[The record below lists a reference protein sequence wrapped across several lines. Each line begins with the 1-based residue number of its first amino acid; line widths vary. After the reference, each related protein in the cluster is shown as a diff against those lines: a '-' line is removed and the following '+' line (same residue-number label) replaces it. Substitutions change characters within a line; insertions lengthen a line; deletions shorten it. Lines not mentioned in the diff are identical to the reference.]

1 VEGVHKKTGKTYAI
15 KTLNKMQLSRRK
27 MVRSAMVEKDALIAL
42 AQHPHPGI
50 IRLHFCFQDAANL
63 CMSSV
68 WLQGVSVLKYQP
80 DFVLDLAPNEDL
92 KTLTLKTGSLSLEC
106 ARYYTAQMVD
116 AILLMHKVGIA
127 HRDVKPENCLLD
139 QDMRI
144 KLADLGSAYVSTP
157 PFKGVSRRFWNSGAP
172 FQPSQGHRTNT
183 FVGTA
188 AFLSPE
194 VLLRKSSNPTG

>member
-1 VEGVHKKTGKTYAI
+1 
-15 KTLNKMQLSRRK
+15 
-27 MVRSAMVEKDALIAL
+27 MVEKDALIAL

-63 CMSSV
+63 CISSFQ
-68 WLQGVSVLKYQP
+68 LTGKYKLMTSL

-116 AILLMHKVGIA
+116 AIFLMHKVGIA
-127 HRDVKPENCLLD
+127 HRDIKPENCLLD

-157 PFKGVSRRFWNSGAP
+157 SFNGA
-172 FQPSQGHRTNT
+172 SHDE
-183 FVGTA
+183 
-188 AFLSPE
+188 S
-194 VLLRKSSNPTG
+194 